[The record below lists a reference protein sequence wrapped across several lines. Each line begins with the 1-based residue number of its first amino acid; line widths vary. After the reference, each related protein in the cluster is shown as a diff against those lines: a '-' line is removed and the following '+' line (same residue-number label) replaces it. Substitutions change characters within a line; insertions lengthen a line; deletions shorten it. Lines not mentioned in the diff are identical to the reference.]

1 MSGVVIIGA
10 GHAGVQLAVSLRDAG
25 YTQHIRLLS
34 ADADFPYHKPPLSK
48 SFMAKQDAAL
58 QPLRGQTYFTQ
69 NSIELCLGVYVAR
82 IDREARQVICAD
94 GETLAYDRLVI
105 ATGTRARK
113 LVLPGADLPQVHALR
128 SAADARTMRDALPAM
143 KNVVVVGGG
152 FIGLEAAAMLSA
164 RDIQVDV
171 VELADRL
178 LGRATSQIVAQAV
191 ADHLKNSGVR
201 LHLGQSIEAVLE
213 QDGSVCG
220 VKLGDRILAADH
232 VLVGVGAI
240 PVDHLAQAAGLATDN
255 GIVVNAHLATDDP
268 NIFAIGDCASFPQ
281 AHLKRNARLE
291 SVQNA
296 TDQARALAL
305 TLTGTPAH
313 YTALPWFWSDIGS
326 LKLQIAGVSDR
337 PDQLIAT
344 RHGDGTLKSVYHLR
358 AGKLIACET
367 LNSAGE
373 HMLSR
378 RMIDEGFTPEIA
390 DLAAPDLKQL
400 RAAYQEHSE
409 DKAAKQDANI
419 PRLAGS

>member
-1 MSGVVIIGA
+1 MAGVVIIGS
-10 GHAGVQLAVSLRDAG
+10 GHAGVQLAASLRDAG
-25 YTQHIRLLS
+25 YAQRIRLLS
-34 ADADFPYHKPPLSK
+34 GDADFPYHKPPLSK
-48 SFMAKQDAAL
+48 SFIATQEAAL
-58 QPLRGQTYFTQ
+58 QPLRGKAYFTQ
-69 NSIELCLGVYVAR
+69 NNIELRLGVHVAR

-105 ATGTRARK
+105 ATGSRACK
-113 LVLPGADLPQVHALR
+113 LAVPGADLAQVHALR
-128 SAADARTMRDALPAM
+128 SAADARAMRDALPAM
-143 KNVVVVGGG
+143 RNVVVIGGG

-164 RDIQVDV
+164 RGVQVDV

-178 LGRATSQIVAQAV
+178 LGRATSEIVAEAV

-213 QDGSVCG
+213 QDGAVCG
-220 VKLGDRILAADH
+220 VKLGDRMLAADH

-255 GIVVNAHLATDDP
+255 GIIVNAQLATDDP
-268 NIFAIGDCASFPQ
+268 HIFAIGDCVSFPQ
-281 AHLKRNARLE
+281 AHLQRQARLE

-296 TDQARALAL
+296 TDQARALAQSL
-305 TLTGTPAH
+305 TRTPTQ

-326 LKLQIAGVSDR
+326 LKLQIAGLSEQ

-344 RHGDGTLKSVYHLR
+344 RHADGALKSVYHLR
-358 AGKLIACET
+358 QGKLIACET

-378 RMIDEGFTPEIA
+378 RMIDEGFTPDID
-390 DLAAPDLKQL
+390 DLKAADLKQL
-400 RAAYQEHSE
+400 RAVYQKHSE
-409 DKAAKQDANI
+409 AQRANVKA
-419 PRLAGS
+419 